1 MKAKLAVTLAAGAV
15 ALGMAASHA
24 LSVSVPVPVRPDTAG
39 PLGWSAVNTNCAG
52 GPRTGSVSFSDGPQ
66 SMGEGS
72 LKLTVGPNGN
82 SLAQLRQSLLGGV
95 RLHDITDVRYST
107 FVTDG
112 TGGQAPELQLSVD
125 VNGDSLRDDL
135 LTFRPRQQG
144 IITKNAWQTWNAGPD
159 AGWISGLEGLIGL
172 HEYADARPNARIV
185 NAGGLGGLAVSLGCE
200 GESSKGAVGYVDGL
214 TFAFNVV
221 DLDEQ
226 TLGAGLTFDFEPT
239 LEVSV

>member
-24 LSVSVPVPVRPDTAG
+24 FSVSAPVSVRPDTAG
-39 PLGWSAVNTNCAG
+39 ALGWSAANTNCTG

-82 SLAQLRQSLLGGV
+82 SLAQLRQSLLGGT

-107 FVTDG
+107 FVTAG
-112 TGGQAPELQLSVD
+112 NGGQAPELQLSVD
-125 VNGDSLRDDL
+125 LNGDAVRDDL
-135 LTFRPRQQG
+135 LIFRPRQQG
-144 IITKNAWQTWNAGPD
+144 LVTKNAWQTWNAGPD
-159 AGWISGLEGLIGL
+159 AGWLSGLDGLIGL
-172 HEYADARPNARIV
+172 HEYADNRPAARII

-200 GESSKGAVGYVDGL
+200 GEESKGAVGYVDGL
-214 TFAFNVV
+214 TFASNAV
-221 DLDEQ
+221 DQHDQ
-226 TLGAGLTFDFEPT
+226 TAGAGLTFDFEPT